1 MKLDIN
7 NYPGSKYASGSFQ
20 QIINLIPP
28 HDTYIEPFFG
38 SGAIFFKKKLA
49 MLSLVSDT
57 NHDVIKQHIFSDA
70 FNEFYDW
77 SNGNPNSFSFMKN
90 NNIVTLIS
98 QDYKETIEM
107 SMYSPNRFIY
117 LDPPYLKSTRKSDA
131 DIYAQEWTE
140 SDHISFLEYVKTLD
154 CNVMISCYDSFLYE
168 IELDGWNKHS
178 YKVMTR
184 KGEATETLYF
194 NYKVP
199 MLLHDY
205 EYIGADFTERQR
217 INRKVTRQLKRLQ
230 EMHPL
235 ERNKLIAAVIDKYG
249 YTAV

>member
-20 QIINLIPP
+20 QIINLIPK
-28 HDTYIEPFFG
+28 HETYIEPFFG

-49 MLSLVSDT
+49 EFSLLSDT
-57 NHDVIKQHIFSDA
+57 IEDVILQHIYSDA
-70 FNEFYDW
+70 FNGFSEW
-77 SNGNPNSFSFMKN
+77 SHNA
-90 NNIVTLIS
+90 NNITTFKKGNQLVMLDVC
-98 QDYKETIEM
+98 DYKTSIEK
-107 SMYSPNRFIY
+107 SWNYPNRFIY
-117 LDPPYLKSTRKSDA
+117 LDPPYLKSTRKSDV
-131 DIYAQEWTE
+131 DIYLHEWTE

-199 MLLHDY
+199 MLLQDY